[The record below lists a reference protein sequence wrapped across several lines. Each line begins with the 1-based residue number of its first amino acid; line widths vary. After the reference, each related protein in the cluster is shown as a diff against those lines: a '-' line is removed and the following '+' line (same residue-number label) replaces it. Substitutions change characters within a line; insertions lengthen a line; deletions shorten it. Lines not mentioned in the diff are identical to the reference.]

1 MTSST
6 DQVIRNPSKIV
17 LASGPA
23 TAKKYDEG
31 NHFQIKWRY
40 STQTGGKTRPWDQE
54 GCSPNGIMAIV
65 PESPSG
71 TLVQKVAGGA

>member
-1 MTSST
+1 M
-6 DQVIRNPSKIV
+6 
-17 LASGPA
+17 ASGPA
-23 TAKKYDEG
+23 TAKKNDEDS
-31 NHFQIKWRY
+31 HFQVKRRY

-54 GCSPNGIMAIV
+54 GRDPNGIMAIV